1 MPANIINP
9 SDVEIFF
16 EDGVLHVTW
25 KPEVVPDGYEVQVIV
40 TDGQGAA
47 LTPLPTITYAN
58 NTATISGT
66 AIVAGATV
74 DVSLRLMAPPSSPTS
89 VQLITL
95 AKPAAPS
102 LDFTIDGLNVD
113 WSAVDKAI
121 EYDVEVQNTT
131 DSSTQPFTFTST
143 DNSYHVRVPFDD
155 LSSRATYQARVR
167 AVAHNSRSA
176 WSDYATILID
186 KSLPINPL
194 LQALYNRLQT
204 AGTSFNLNADIVR
217 ASNITTPFVTLLN
230 QSEPSLA
237 ISGAQLS
244 STISSVTLIG
254 NLSLFN
260 KSNVQ
265 GTFVFTVPS
274 AMIELDLNIALG
286 SMSVAQLKAAELAP
300 ADIYSVGEATSW
312 VDSLA
317 TIENTVLQFQTATN
331 SVVVT
336 SSDDGPTW
344 SVLGLANVNLGS
356 LKPQLLVTRVTSTSS
371 KYFVP
376 RLVTKLQVSNTHEL
390 DAYLQLPTGYLP
402 WQLGLSKPFYIG
414 SIADIY
420 ALFGGDRVSVPTQF
434 ETLGQVTLNQLAL
447 QHAPGSSIWKWYLA
461 ATLTPVPGVNNSTIP
476 SWKIIPSVL
485 ELEQLGFGLKVN
497 VYQSA
502 NDYFTETAGVI
513 SGRFKL
519 GTLDPIDAQLQVPD
533 DNGSWTLTAATAA
546 NQPFSLSE
554 TAQLVNNN
562 STALNSSLTKVGTVS
577 GFRLEEL
584 KLSVI
589 LDTPQITAFSI
600 AFQIQD
606 WSIAALPWFK
616 MDEIRARLDVLN
628 PRDDSN
634 RVITGQL
641 TSLMTIGSVQVGVM
655 TSYDQQGIWRL
666 ALGAQSAQ
674 LGGLTDISNFASP
687 SNVAAALPS
696 GMPTD
701 AGFEMVGFSMAYD
714 SQNQYITEAN
724 FGLSSQLDW
733 QIIPKL
739 FALNAIVI
747 DLHITQASANAAKVV
762 TGAIIGSLTVG
773 SARFTARGSR
783 QDESSPWLLNGRLD
797 NQVTFDFNDLLHR
810 LLSSDWNLPSGYGF
824 PTSLTI
830 IAAEATLVPSTGKFD
845 FIGDALTEWSFGF
858 GSAPFAVQA
867 IGGEIHRAGSDEATP
882 SSGKLYGTFTIGEDI
897 SGEASIALGT
907 GNVDTVIAV
916 TASNTTRLSPAAIAA
931 SISGDTTIVSATPQP
946 SDFQSPTQFQAGIEI
961 NVTKDIFLAWGELV
975 IGAGDLSPMYGFVA
989 LLVQKLAVTPNT
1001 PTNPTWG
1008 YALAAGLKNWNFAR
1022 ISQKL
1027 AVVDSI
1033 LSVEAAGLVLANYAV
1048 DASTQQ
1054 QLMGKL
1060 QLGGGGVITIRPG
1073 LNFYATL
1080 QFGTSLLT
1088 QVAQLLGIT
1097 SQGPFTIKGYIA
1109 ADATQS
1115 EFEASLG
1122 GLTLLGFLSF
1132 NNIVLKYLV
1141 QQATTFALTGDIV
1154 VTIDKPYTFH
1164 GDLTVIRTTTGN
1176 VTTTQAKAHITT
1188 VQGINNPLGM
1198 PALSLNAL
1206 FFDFNYVFDGTQS
1219 DNQYAL
1225 GGDVSFS
1232 DLVSLRGFIY
1242 FKNNTPAVVL
1252 IQLDNLDIGVFFT
1265 KIFGTAWP
1273 SDIFPIRLKNGM
1285 LYYASNP
1292 VSLSLEDRVQ
1302 NKTTKVDFLSG
1313 FRAAADVDIFFIR
1326 DFHIDVTV
1334 TNNGII
1340 ATGGYLTPID
1350 WGFIQF
1356 YRGPSTN
1363 GNNQL
1368 VPADPTKGPLVSINS
1383 ATSTFTLSGGFGLF
1397 GTPIASL
1404 LMSVKSHLIN
1414 GHISLDQD
1422 VPVFGRPSF
1431 DFVWD
1436 DNGFRVTDW
1445 GLGKI
1450 KLPDF
1455 NFNNLNLDGACP
1467 ASGIIQ
1473 IPIRSK
1479 VDITPSFSIQML
1491 TPQGQNTPSPFL
1503 QITINGSL
1511 NLVVG
1516 SSAYASDPLLT
1527 ANIVNAQLNIP
1538 FPATG
1543 GFTWDTL
1550 GNSFVDCITSA
1561 AASIFDNLVKDPKNL
1576 AKLLAVEGIVWGLD
1590 AVKDFLICEGVEAA
1604 AAELFVDGAA
1614 GATAVAISVPILG
1627 VVGIIVGG
1635 VVGSIDTHGNHHNDG
1650 GGHNP
1655 DKPRPNA
1662 PAAPTLSYNN
1672 GQLTVNWASVDN
1684 ASRYA
1689 AVIKRDGSA
1698 FKQTNASS
1706 DLFATVPAEDGH
1718 TYTAQIVAAGEGGT
1732 SDPGA
1737 TASLTVLGHVNITS
1751 VSYGNGQITA
1761 HWSNSIQNASQY
1773 IGQLVDAN
1781 HTPISPPAS
1790 ATISNQPNT
1799 LSLAINIP
1807 SGVPSGEI
1815 YVSVQAM
1822 TNAPN
1827 TAAGNIAY
1835 SSSSVLNL
1843 TAPVITGLNFNSE
1856 QVTVTFQ
1863 TNVTQAAS
1871 YNGQYLDG
1879 ANNAPVGDI
1888 VNIPVGTQPTINVP
1902 AAHIAT
1908 GNYKVQVQT
1917 VGAAQT
1923 TIPSAWAISST
1934 TVLVPGLITL
1944 TNVNYANNIVSASWD
1959 GSNLAQTYNFEL
1971 RDNTNHSVASG
1982 TVSQPNPQT
1991 PAPTT
1996 IQVTIPATVT
2006 RGAQY
2011 TAYVQIV
2018 INGLVGPW
2026 SAGVPVAILDVPQ
2039 DLTVNYTGTQV
2050 QATWQ
2055 PVLMASGYTVEV
2067 RGRTPE
2073 QTRSAST
2080 PPVTPPA
2087 QPATSLSLDV
2097 QDLPVGIYTVVIQ
2110 ATANQLSSAWSES
2123 ISLVL
2128 LAAPQINSIQ
2138 YANNIVTVTWS
2149 VVTDATSYNVEL
2161 YNGAALVVSGGTQQ
2175 NGATPPATQTTLD
2188 ITNLPKGITYTA
2200 RVNAGI
2206 TDGVSAWSQSQ
2217 SIFALDPPSGL
2228 RLEFVSPNVI
2238 ANWDQVSYAE
2248 SYNFVLRD
2256 TDGGPLIPVRSD
2268 IQALTYP
2275 LDVSQ
2280 VPDGNYPGHVQTNA
2294 QGQTSAW
2301 SAPVSVQVV
2310 HPTPQKL
2317 ASQLHA
2323 SGVIA
2328 PAAAPQIMAVFSD
2341 RFATNPTN
2349 MVALLRG
2356 YFPESTKTLT
2366 QLAWALAKSPYNS
2379 QDATQTLSTIPDHS
2393 LTDVLAAIKAAYP
2406 SPSVQQQIQQLQSSH
2421 TTAQNAAQAIYTEHS
2436 DINTLQ
2442 MAVLLAMNFADTV
2455 QTPTQMAQALSQAG
2469 YDSTSAMSALAQ
2481 IFPLSSTADF
2491 IAAIRA
2497 AYPATPQEMAQQ
2509 LHTAQVTA
2517 PDAAPRLKQ
2526 AFATYNNDAAGF
2538 IHLLQTNF
2546 PESTTTLTQLAWAL
2560 GASGYSSQ
2568 AATTALRGV
2577 SAKLADVIGA
2587 IKAAYPDPATQQQI
2601 QQLIN
2606 QNISAVDAAGQLY
2619 AANQSLNALQMAV
2632 LLMMNF
2638 RSTVQTPIQ
2647 MVQAL
2652 KTATYSKS
2660 DTGNALSQIFPL
2672 STAADLTTALDSI
2685 YN

>member
-1 MPANIINP
+1 MQINTLSDLFNLSANNLTLSNATITLN
-9 SDVEIFF
+9 SETNSAQVT
-16 EDGVLHVTW
+16 GNATVLGIA
-25 KPEVVPDGYEVQVIV
+25 DQQIQVIFSVSNGQLIAQPQVSLASITLQQLATLAVLPHSGYQNNQLPNITFTNVNITANAATRRITFTGTGPGGNLPLGITALPV
-40 TDGQGAA
+40 TNSALYVETWLASDNTPVNEAAYISGMLQIGQGMAVNLQLPRGYMDWNLQSA
-47 LTPLPTITYAN
+47 NSELTSLSNGLTDLTPLTTTAITPLLPTNMPGVSQFALAGLGVQFSTLASAAQIAVVQM
-58 NTATISGT
+58 TISTTDTWTIITDVLSITRVVVNLSFTRWENGDTTFWQVGGT
-66 AIVAGATV
+66 ILGIVELF
-74 DVSLRLMAPPSSPTS
+74 DVACQISIPLPPNGGDWSITTYPNVTIPGIGDLVNSLS
-89 VQLITL
+89 QLIGTGDLNPSLPPGLDTL
-95 AKPAAPS
+95 GELTVEFIEIIFNPTGQNASDILKNIAFRLTNENGWALPYAPS
-102 LDFTIDGLNVD
+102 IQLTNIIIDLNL
-113 WSAVDKAI
+113 A
-121 EYDVEVQNTT
+121 Y
-131 DSSTQPFTFTST
+131 P
-143 DNSYHVRVPFDD
+143 
-155 LSSRATYQARVR
+155 LSSLQRVVTGRLGGVIYIEQFYLPMLIERPTAESSWSMTIVYTDIEVTLPDLISITGVDGNGLRTALPSNLSIVNDLALTALEVDYDLTANALAYVSFGIGLTDTWKIIAGYLEVTDIGLTVEYYQ
-167 AVAHNSRSA
+167 
-176 WSDYATILID
+176 LID
-186 KSLPINPL
+186 NNQWQYLIFLSASVDIADVGFMLSAGNIGQAGNWMLTGELEAGETINLNNLITWL
-194 LQALYNRLQT
+194 LQQLLAADFQLPSGFPVVVVT
-204 AGTSFNLNADIVR
+204 AMSVR
-217 ASNITTPFVTLLN
+217 IIPAT
-230 QSEPSLA
+230 
-237 ISGAQLS
+237 GAFYGSLS
-244 STISSVTLIG
+244 STVTWDIPFSQTTFQIEALTTTIDIG
-254 NLSLFN
+254 ALPTPPATGSRPYTFTASGNF
-260 KSNVQ
+260 KMTNVAYLQ
-265 GTFVFTVPS
+265 GT
-274 AMIELDLNIALG
+274 
-286 SMSVAQLKAAELAP
+286 
-300 ADIYSVGEATSW
+300 AT
-312 VDSLA
+312 
-317 TIENTVLQFQTATN
+317 F
-331 SVVVT
+331 
-336 SSDDGPTW
+336 
-344 SVLGLANVNLGS
+344 
-356 LKPQLLVTRVTSTSS
+356 STSS
-371 KYFVP
+371 GATPTIIQVEIAAADQLQAAD
-376 RLVTKLQVSNTHEL
+376 LVN
-390 DAYLQLPTGYLP
+390 AIIAPTTNNEKTVQA
-402 WQLGLSKPFYIG
+402 WDNI
-414 SIADIY
+414 
-420 ALFGGDRVSVPTQF
+420 
-434 ETLGQVTLNQLAL
+434 
-447 QHAPGSSIWKWYLA
+447 
-461 ATLTPVPGVNNSTIP
+461 PVPSDYTKPNYI
-476 SWKIIPSVL
+476 L
-485 ELEQLGFGLKVN
+485 QAGLQINLTTNTFLVHGAFLLPGGGTKADMYGAVALIVMRPPDN
-497 VYQSA
+497 A
-502 NDYFTETAGVI
+502 NAPYTYAIAAALKNWSF
-513 SGRFKL
+513 
-519 GTLDPIDAQLQVPD
+519 AQI
-533 DNGSWTLTAATAA
+533 AA
-546 NQPFSLSE
+546 P
-554 TAQLVNNN
+554 
-562 STALNSSLTKVGTVS
+562 
-577 GFRLEEL
+577 
-584 KLSVI
+584 LSVI
-589 LDTPQITAFSI
+589 DTI
-600 AFQIQD
+600 
-606 WSIAALPWFK
+606 
-616 MDEIRARLDVLN
+616 
-628 PRDDSN
+628 
-634 RVITGQL
+634 L
-641 TSLMTIGSVQVGVM
+641 TV
-655 TSYDQQGIWRL
+655 
-666 ALGAQSAQ
+666 
-674 LGGLTDISNFASP
+674 
-687 SNVAAALPS
+687 
-696 GMPTD
+696 
-701 AGFEMVGFSMAYD
+701 
-714 SQNQYITEAN
+714 TEA
-724 FGLSSQLDW
+724 
-733 QIIPKL
+733 
-739 FALNAIVI
+739 AV
-747 DLHITQASANAAKVV
+747 
-762 TGAIIGSLTVG
+762 
-773 SARFTARGSR
+773 
-783 QDESSPWLLNGRLD
+783 
-797 NQVTFDFNDLLHR
+797 
-810 LLSSDWNLPSGYGF
+810 LLSNM
-824 PTSLTI
+824 
-830 IAAEATLVPSTGKFD
+830 AAQDTAPLVAYVP
-845 FIGDALTEWSFGF
+845 
-858 GSAPFAVQA
+858 A
-867 IGGEIHRAGSDEATP
+867 IG
-882 SSGKLYGTFTIGEDI
+882 
-897 SGEASIALGT
+897 
-907 GNVDTVIAV
+907 
-916 TASNTTRLSPAAIAA
+916 TTL
-931 SISGDTTIVSATPQP
+931 
-946 SDFQSPTQFQAGIEI
+946 
-961 NVTKDIFLAWGELV
+961 
-975 IGAGDLSPMYGFVA
+975 
-989 LLVQKLAVTPNT
+989 
-1001 PTNPTWG
+1001 TN
-1008 YALAAGLKNWNFAR
+1008 K
-1022 ISQKL
+1022 Q
-1027 AVVDSI
+1027 
-1033 LSVEAAGLVLANYAV
+1033 
-1048 DASTQQ
+1048 
-1054 QLMGKL
+1054 
-1060 QLGGGGVITIRPG
+1060 G

-1080 QFGTSLLT
+1080 QFGTGLLA

-1097 SQGPFTIKGYIA
+1097 TQGPFTVKGYIA
-1109 ADATQS
+1109 AEATQS

-1141 QQATTFALTGDIV
+1141 QQATTFTLTGDIV

-1176 VTTTQAKAHITT
+1176 VTTTQANAHIVT
-1188 VQGINNPLGM
+1188 VQAINNPLGI

-1206 FFDFNYVFDGTQS
+1206 FFDFNYIFDGAQS

-1273 SDIFPIRLKNGM
+1273 SDILPIRLKNGL
-1285 LYYASNP
+1285 LYYAPNP
-1292 VSLSLEDRVQ
+1292 VWLSLEDRAQ
-1302 NKTTKVDFLSG
+1302 NKTTTVDFLAG

-1383 ATSTFTLSGGFGLF
+1383 ATSTFMLSGGFGLF

-1404 LMSVKSHLIN
+1404 LMSVKASTIN
-1414 GHISLDQD
+1414 GHIALDQD

-1436 DNGFRVTDW
+1436 DNGFRVADW

-1455 NFNNLNLDGACP
+1455 NFNNLTLDGACP
-1467 ASGIIQ
+1467 ISGIIQ
-1473 IPIRSK
+1473 IPIQSK
-1479 VDITPSFSIQML
+1479 VDITPSFSIQIL
-1491 TPQGQNTPSPFL
+1491 TPQGQNTASPFL

-1561 AASIFDNLVKDPKNL
+1561 AASIFDNLVKDPQNL

-1590 AVKDFLICEGVEAA
+1590 AVKDFLICEGVAAA

-1614 GATAVAISVPILG
+1614 GATAVAIGVPILG
-1627 VVGIIVGG
+1627 VVGIVVGG
-1635 VVGSIDTHGNHHNDG
+1635 VVGSIDAHGNHHNDG

-1662 PAAPTLSYNN
+1662 PAAPTLRYNN
-1672 GQLTVNWASVDN
+1672 GQLTVAWASVDN

-1706 DLFATVPAEDGH
+1706 DLLATVPADDGH

-1737 TASLTVLGHVNITS
+1737 AATLTVLGHVNITNI
-1751 VSYGNGQITA
+1751 SYANEQITVQ
-1761 HWSNSIQNASQY
+1761 WSNGMQNASQY
-1773 IGQLVDAN
+1773 VGQLVDAN

-1799 LSLAINIP
+1799 LSLAINVP
-1807 SGVPSGEI
+1807 SGIPSGEI
-1815 YVSVQAM
+1815 YVSVQAI
-1822 TNAPN
+1822 TAAPN
-1827 TAAGNIAY
+1827 TVAGNIAY

-1843 TAPVITGLNFNSE
+1843 APPVITGLSLSNE
-1856 QVTVTFQ
+1856 QITVTLQ
-1863 TNVTQAAS
+1863 ANATQAAS
-1871 YNGQYLDG
+1871 YNVQYLDG

-1888 VNIPVGTQPTINVP
+1888 VNIPVTAQNTIHVPVTHVTTGT
-1902 AAHIAT
+1902 
-1908 GNYKVQVQT
+1908 YKVQVQT
-1917 VGAAQT
+1917 VGAAQI
-1923 TIPSAWAISST
+1923 TIPSAWVISPN

-1944 TNVNYANNIVSASWD
+1944 TNVTYANNTVSASWD
-1959 GSNLAQTYNFEL
+1959 GSNLAQAYNFEL

-1991 PAPTT
+1991 PTPTA
-1996 IQVTIPATVT
+1996 IQLPIAATVT

-2018 INGLVGPW
+2018 VNGLVGPW
-2026 SAGVPVAILDVPQ
+2026 SAGVPVTILDVPQ
-2039 DLTVNYTGTQV
+2039 GLTVNYTGSQV

-2055 PVLMASGYTVEV
+2055 PVLMASGYTVDV
-2067 RGRTPE
+2067 RGRIPE

-2087 QPATSLSLDV
+2087 QPATSLTLDV
-2097 QDLPVGIYTVVIQ
+2097 EELPVGIYTVVIQ
-2110 ATANQLSSAWSES
+2110 TTANQLSSAWSEP

-2128 LAAPQINSIQ
+2128 LAAPQISSVQ
-2138 YANNIVTVTWS
+2138 YANNIVTITWS

-2161 YNGAALVVSGGTQQ
+2161 YNGDTLVASGGTQQ
-2175 NGATPPATQTTLD
+2175 NGVTPPATQTTLD
-2188 ITNLPKGITYTA
+2188 ITTHPKGITYTA

-2206 TDGVSAWSQSQ
+2206 TNGVSAWSQSQ
-2217 SIFALDPPSGL
+2217 SIVVLDPPTGL

-2268 IQALTYP
+2268 IQALTYL

-2310 HPTPQKL
+2310 HPTPQQL

-2328 PAAAPQIMAVFSD
+2328 PAAAPQIMAVFAD

-2366 QLAWALAKSPYNS
+2366 QLAWALAQSPYNS

-2406 SPSVQQQIQQLQSSH
+2406 APSVQQQVQQLQSSH
-2421 TTAQNAAQAIYTEHS
+2421 TTAQDAAQTIQAAHG

-2442 MAVLLAMNFADTV
+2442 MAVLLVMNFADTV
-2455 QTPTQMAQALSQAG
+2455 QTPTPMAQALSKAG
-2469 YDSTSAMSALAQ
+2469 YDSTSAMSAMAQ
-2481 IFPLSSTADF
+2481 IFPLNSTADF

-2509 LHTAQVTA
+2509 LHTANVIA

-2526 AFATYNNDAAGF
+2526 AFETYNNDVTGF
-2538 IHLLQTNF
+2538 INLLQTNF
-2546 PESTTTLTQLAWAL
+2546 PESTSTLTQLAWAL

-2606 QNISAVDAAGQLY
+2606 QNTSAVDAAGQLY

-2638 RSTVQTPIQ
+2638 RDTAQTPVQ

-2652 KTATYSKS
+2652 KAATYSKS
-2660 DTGNALSQIFPL
+2660 DVGNALLQIFPL
-2672 STAADLTTALDSI
+2672 STAAELTTALDSI
-2685 YN
+2685 YG